1 MESEINA
8 TTEHAQGELPAAAGN
23 RNYGNVVTEEAT
35 LGQDNRSNEVAAPK
49 KSPRAQT
56 QFHNGG

>member
-8 TTEHAQGELPAAAGN
+8 TTEQAQEEPPTAAEN
-23 RNYGNVVTEEAT
+23 ENYGNVLTGEAT
-35 LGQDNRSNEVAAPK
+35 QGQDNRSNEVPAPK

-56 QFHNGG
+56 